1 MEEEYDTDAF
11 VIFVIA
17 LISIYI
23 FFASIFLYRRFK
35 RYRNKEPVVRF
46 LLFLNY
52 VLEICEKAGAGGSG

>member
-23 FFASIFLYRRFK
+23 LIASIFLYRRFK
-35 RYRNKEPVVRF
+35 RYRNKEPVVFSISF
-46 LLFLNY
+46 LLI
-52 VLEICEKAGAGGSG
+52 VIEIHEEAGAGGSG

>member
-46 LLFLNY
+46 LLSLIY
-52 VLEICEKAGAGGSG
+52 AIEIHKKAGAGGSG